1 MSYRITPP
9 TLPIRSAD
17 DYSQYLAK
25 GLLLGYP
32 LIGGGSVIKNFG
44 SWGSDGDLD
53 LVNVTKTRRDGLA
66 SVSFDGASSVASNT
80 LLNRSLPE
88 RWSIAYWLKM
98 DSVPVSG
105 EKTIFSLGGSTGP
118 SMRVWADSQGVWC
131 WQKHS
136 IADSYSI
143 LPVSDFPS
151 SNTMLII
158 GVFDGSYLAPAQLRT
173 NQGMTSLPVQPSSYT
188 SFNAGAGIQ
197 ATEVTSITLGNADDL
212 SSPFNGTLGPL
223 YFWNRALSES
233 EIWQLSQDPY
243 APFRRNTSQYLIPST
258 MNATGGFNLQGVGK
272 STDVS
277 PIISDDSALFIVHN
291 EYVSYSN
298 MPDDFVV
305 SDNRDI
311 DLVLTV
317 NDTLSYRAIPTDT
330 LDTDAPYSLYVLN
343 VVDTIPYSTLP
354 DDSFISPESGSSI
367 VPIIN
372 VVEAMPYSNIPTD
385 SVSGGSEAP
394 TTIYLS
400 ENINYRNT
408 PNETMTTT

>member
-9 TLPIRSAD
+9 TLPIRPAD

-44 SWGSDGDLD
+44 SWGVDGDLD
-53 LVNVTKTRRDGLA
+53 LVNVTKTRRNGLA
-66 SVSFDGASSVASNT
+66 SVGFDGVSSVASNT
-80 LLNRSLPE
+80 TLNRSVPE

-143 LPVSDFPS
+143 LPASDFPS

-212 SSPFNGTLGPL
+212 SSPFSGTLGPL
-223 YFWNRALSES
+223 YLWNRALSES

-243 APFRRNTSQYLIPST
+243 TPFRRNTAQYLIPST

-317 NDTLSYRAIPTDT
+317 NDTLSYRNMPTDV
-330 LDTDAPYSLYVLN
+330 LNVDAPYSLFVLN
-343 VVDTIPYSTLP
+343 VSENIAYSVLP
-354 DDSFISPESGSSI
+354 NDSFVAPESGATV
-367 VPIIN
+367 VPIIS
-372 VVEAMPYSNIPTD
+372 VSESMAYSSQPID
-385 SVSGGSEAP
+385 SVSGDADSPQIINVNDAV
-394 TTIYLS
+394 TLS
-400 ENINYRNT
+400 NL
-408 PNETMTTT
+408 PNETVSSE